1 MTPGSAPTARP
12 RAPARSGLV
21 VVDKP
26 AGWTSHDVVA
36 RVRRLAG
43 TRRVGHAGTLDP
55 MATGVLLVGVER
67 ATRLLGHLALT
78 EKAYDATVRLGVT
91 TVTDDADGQVT
102 GGTSAAAVSDVDIAA
117 AVRALT
123 GEIEQIPPA
132 VSAVKVGGR
141 RSYARVRTGETVEL
155 APRPVTVYA
164 FEIRAIR
171 RPDKPPA
178 ERSDGIHGPKG
189 RPPGSRG
196 DVIDLDVSVV
206 CSSGTYIRAL
216 ARDLG
221 ARLGVGGHLTAL
233 RRTRVGPYSIDA
245 AHTLD
250 ELAEELAVLPLG
262 DAAAAAFPRRDL
274 DGADAERIAHGV
286 RVPAAG
292 IVGVYAAFG
301 PDGTFLALLE
311 DHGPVAKPVAVF
323 VG

>member
-1 MTPGSAPTARP
+1 
-12 RAPARSGLV
+12 
-21 VVDKP
+21 
-26 AGWTSHDVVA
+26 
-36 RVRRLAG
+36 
-43 TRRVGHAGTLDP
+43 
-55 MATGVLLVGVER
+55 
-67 ATRLLGHLALT
+67 
-78 EKAYDATVRLGVT
+78 
-91 TVTDDADGQVT
+91 
-102 GGTSAAAVSDVDIAA
+102 
-117 AVRALT
+117 
-123 GEIEQIPPA
+123 
-132 VSAVKVGGR
+132 
-141 RSYARVRTGETVEL
+141 
-155 APRPVTVYA
+155 VTVYA